1 MFSKRKHNNTQ
12 TKSIVLKNF
21 RKQATKIDQTF
32 SYMLL
37 WDTKSYSFGWCT
49 WDACKKNLVIN
60 GATATTCVDLSDIT
74 MIAENVVPEDMGDFD
89 AEFQKLKQKFLK
101 GELSKVKNS

>member
-1 MFSKRKHNNTQ
+1 MDGQFHYVGDTEDGADFIDNDGVFYESKGMDGMFSKRKHMTQ

-21 RKQATKIDQTF
+21 RNKKLKVYQTF

-49 WDACKKNLVIN
+49 WDACMKNTSIKDEQLLV
-60 GATATTCVDLSDIT
+60 
-74 MIAENVVPEDMGDFD
+74 
-89 AEFQKLKQKFLK
+89 
-101 GELSKVKNS
+101 